1 MKNESCDKHAKSVRS
16 DVTLGL
22 VAFPVVFHQFAWFF
36 IILVNFKQLFG
47 TDFEIS
53 DSEPKIQQKSTI
65 HETNEYSIVFDGWF
79 TLNCTLGI
87 PGSPENNVVRSENL
101 FPQR

>member
-1 MKNESCDKHAKSVRS
+1 MKNESCDKHATNVRS

-53 DSEPKIQQKSTI
+53 DSVPKFHIKSAI
-65 HETNEYSIVFDGWF
+65 HESISVISIVND
-79 TLNCTLGI
+79 
-87 PGSPENNVVRSENL
+87 
-101 FPQR
+101 